1 MLIARQNKIQFF
13 KSTETCFTQL
23 SLFFSL
29 SLFLK
34 EKFLC
39 YFFFSY
45 ILGRGLISHGVS
57 LCKTPTEV
65 KVIQVTTLFAAVH
78 LQ

>member
-1 MLIARQNKIQFF
+1 MFHPAVFIFF
-13 KSTETCFTQL
+13 PCLCF
-23 SLFFSL
+23 SKKNFYVIS
-29 SLFLK
+29 
-34 EKFLC
+34 
-39 YFFFSY
+39 FFSY

-65 KVIQVTTLFAAVH
+65 QVTQVTTLFAAVY